1 MKRGL
6 QPNIMDA
13 LYEFHI
19 CSLISQAVIKSLWS
33 VRQCANTPR
42 TEKKASR
49 HQQEGMCIQADTGIT
64 NKTECAQHYKT
75 VRCMKGAHI
84 GFL

>member
-1 MKRGL
+1 MHYAYRGSSNLLKDERYLDITPNSEMKRGS

-13 LYEFHI
+13 LYEFYI
-19 CSLISQAVIKSLWS
+19 CSLISQAVIESLQS

-49 HQQEGMCIQADTGIT
+49 HQQEGMCT
-64 NKTECAQHYKT
+64 
-75 VRCMKGAHI
+75 
-84 GFL
+84 

>member
-13 LYEFHI
+13 LYEFYI
-19 CSLISQAVIKSLWS
+19 CSLISQAVIKSRWS

-42 TEKKASR
+42 TKKASR

-64 NKTECAQHYKT
+64 NKTECVQHYKI